1 MPRPLSG
8 AGSADASHQDELEA
22 LSMAEV
28 MERALQTQATGDEL
42 EAAAAQGRLGLVT
55 LVRASQSH
63 GADASPSPLRLSIS
77 GRLLGDTIAV
87 GVERESRIA
96 LALPENRVGRAC
108 LALRWLGV
116 VLVYTTTGILG
127 WYAMHTLYFG
137 LPNTPLLQQKELQ
150 SCTDNQFAQESQKVT
165 HTIVSSAPLW
175 ARGVLI
181 AAGVQVCF
189 RKAANLGGGQG
200 LTMQLLI
207 GSAGRSGSSSAGVA
221 LIGWNAVVGGA
232 SSSPQ
237 PGWVVACE
245 ARRLTQRQAAG
256 IASAKAVLW
265 HFSQPLAYLAVLGS
279 FRCIVIGLGPVQT
292 ALASVVAL
300 RELLY
305 VMSVL
310 LAIWACPVFLL
321 IDLRAVWREAGPA
334 QRFVRLAM

>member
-1 MPRPLSG
+1 MPRAPSS
-8 AGSADASHQDELEA
+8 ADSADASHQDDLET
-22 LSMAEV
+22 LGITKV
-28 MERALQTQATGDEL
+28 MERALQTQVTEAEL
-42 EAAAAQGRLGLVT
+42 EAAAALGRPGLIA
-55 LVRASQSH
+55 LVRASQAP
-63 GADASPSPLRLSIS
+63 GADASPLRLSIS
-77 GRLLGDTIAV
+77 ERLLGDSVVV
-87 GVERESRIA
+87 GVERESRIE
-96 LALPENRVGRAC
+96 LSLPENQVGRAC
-108 LALRWLGV
+108 IILRWLGV
-116 VLVYTTTGILG
+116 ALVYATTCILG

-137 LPNTPLLQQKELQ
+137 QPDTPLLREKELEP
-150 SCTDNQFAQESQKVT
+150 CTDNEFAQNSQEVT
-165 HTIVSSAPLW
+165 HTIISSAPLW

-181 AAGVQVCF
+181 TAGAQVCF
-189 RKAANLGGGQG
+189 RKVANLGGGDG
-200 LTMQLLI
+200 LAVQLLM
-207 GSAGRSGSSSAGVA
+207 GSAGGSGSSSAGAA

-237 PGWVVACE
+237 PGWVVARE
-245 ARRLTQRQAAG
+245 ARGLTQRQAVG

-279 FRCIVIGLGPVQT
+279 FRCIVIGLGPAQT